1 MTTTSNN
8 MPEPTPEATA
18 LQKKCDDE
26 FAWYEK
32 ERPSLVKSEIDSE
45 KNYDT
50 LLVTLSTL
58 AIGSS
63 FTVLKDVTRTSSAS
77 ALILLAWLTF
87 GLCLFIALADR
98 LLSYWTH
105 RRWRQILDAKFAPWQ
120 EGARERALAEYPNI
134 RLIWLLP
141 WLKWIGLLWLLL
153 GMIFLMVFVFIA
165 TGVAPDVPK
174 SATPVIV
181 NVYNSPPST
190 TITSSS
196 TRAGP

>member
-1 MTTTSNN
+1 MANTSNN

-87 GLCLFIALADR
+87 GLCLFTALADR

-134 RLIWLLP
+134 RLIWLLS

-165 TGVAPDVPK
+165 TGVAPEVPK
-174 SATPVIV
+174 PATPVIV

-190 TITSSS
+190 TTISSS
-196 TRAGP
+196 TRASP